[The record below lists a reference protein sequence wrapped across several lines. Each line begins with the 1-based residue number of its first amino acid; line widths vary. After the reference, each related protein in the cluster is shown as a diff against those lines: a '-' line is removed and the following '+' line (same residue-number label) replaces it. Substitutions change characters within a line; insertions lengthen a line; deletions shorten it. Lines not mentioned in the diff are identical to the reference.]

1 MSESRYKGAHETEQ
15 SDTGKPAAMLWTAL
29 WRGPHGSELKSPDSS
44 CVSAPFWK
52 WVLQPQSSLQ
62 VTAAPDDHLA
72 ARGTQL
78 SHSWIPDPQKLV
90 QYAETFLAALQTRV
104 PSVNRLCPPPE
115 LGGLP
120 AEELHVTPHSKMAAT
135 GSRQMGCTCVEV
147 GSSRENSA
155 LRAGENPIKQPSI
168 WLCGAFRESEE
179 VRVRAYAARFSDQR
193 TKFSFAS
200 RLNSVSFR
208 SRK

>member
-1 MSESRYKGAHETEQ
+1 MQHCTFSVSGLRPVLSCTV
-15 SDTGKPAAMLWTAL
+15 GKPAVMLWTAL

-44 CVSAPFWK
+44 RVSVPFWK

-62 VTAAPDDHLA
+62 VTAAPDDHLT

-78 SHSWIPDPQKLV
+78 SLSWIPDPQKLV
-90 QYAETFLAALQTRV
+90 QYAETFLAALKTRV

-120 AEELHVTPHSKMAAT
+120 AEELHVTLLFKMAAT

-155 LRAGENPIKQPSI
+155 LRADENPIKQPSV
-168 WLCGAFRESEE
+168 WLRGAFRES
-179 VRVRAYAARFSDQR
+179 RGARARAHAARFSDQG
-193 TKFSFAS
+193 TAS

>member
-1 MSESRYKGAHETEQ
+1 MDLALSLETPNHPGKQRDPIRPYTNLNQIIPEKLRKIRSRYSQ
-15 SDTGKPAAMLWTAL
+15 LPALHA
-29 WRGPHGSELKSPDSS
+29 
-44 CVSAPFWK
+44 VSFK
-52 WVLQPQSSLQ
+52 
-62 VTAAPDDHLA
+62 
-72 ARGTQL
+72 R
-78 SHSWIPDPQKLV
+78 V